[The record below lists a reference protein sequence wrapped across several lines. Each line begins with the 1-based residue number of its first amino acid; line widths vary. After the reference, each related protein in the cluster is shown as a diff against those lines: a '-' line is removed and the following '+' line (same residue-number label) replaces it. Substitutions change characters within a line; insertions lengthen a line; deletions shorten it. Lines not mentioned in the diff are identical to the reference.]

1 MTDVFGNYVIQK
13 FVEFGSEEHQRKILM
28 VVLPNVE
35 TLSVQMYGC
44 RVIQKLLDTL
54 SMEQKKII
62 FRVRIKEN
70 NAQVCLN
77 VGFSRLDFLFN
88 FRASFVLL
96 SLLSWK
102 HKKIM

>member
-13 FVEFGSEEHQRKILM
+13 FVEFGTEEHQRKILM

-70 NAQVCLN
+70 NAQDYLN
-77 VGFSRLDFLFN
+77 VGFIRLDFIFN
-88 FRASFVLL
+88 FRASCVLN
-96 SLLSWK
+96 SLLS
-102 HKKIM
+102 